1 MKRKITHH
9 YFVFIYSADEMQKL
23 SKSAETQKKRENK
36 IEGKTV
42 KGIGKKKRIK
52 S

>member
-23 SKSAETQKKRENK
+23 SRSAETQKKE
-36 IEGKTV
+36 
-42 KGIGKKKRIK
+42 RIK
-52 S
+52 LKARL